1 VFPDVSGLYGIR
13 HRGSELASANDVALW
28 QLDVCG
34 IAAVAGEPFGAPG
47 HIRYTY
53 ATAEGTIDEALA
65 ALAAAVARSE
75 RSSVP
80 PPKA

>member
-1 VFPDVSGLYGIR
+1 MPRGAFYAFPDVTGLYGIL
-13 HRGSELASANDVALW
+13 HGDKPLASADDVTLW

-53 ATAEGTIDEALA
+53 AAAESVIEEALTT
-65 ALAAAVARSE
+65 LRQAVAQASR
-75 RSSVP
+75 
-80 PPKA
+80 

>member
-1 VFPDVSGLYGIR
+1 VSGLYGIR
-13 HRGSELASANDVALW
+13 HHGKVLESANDVTLW

-53 ATAEGTIDEALA
+53 ACAESVIDEALA
-65 ALAAAVARSE
+65 TLKKAVESAE
-75 RSSVP
+75 R
-80 PPKA
+80 